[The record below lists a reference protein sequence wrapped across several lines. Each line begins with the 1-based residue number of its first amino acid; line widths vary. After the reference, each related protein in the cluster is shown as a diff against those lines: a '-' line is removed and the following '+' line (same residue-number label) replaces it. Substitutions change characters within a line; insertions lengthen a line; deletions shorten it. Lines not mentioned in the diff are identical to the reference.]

1 MLRIKLRFGLIVVWM
16 EMKFSCVCVRVRVF
30 LFFYFFIK
38 KAQTV
43 MLHDGIPV
51 TRPLLKSEISPCTIQ
66 QKTKSF

>member
-30 LFFYFFIK
+30 FFIK

>member
-16 EMKFSCVCVRVRVF
+16 EMKFSCVRVRV
-30 LFFYFFIK
+30 LFFFIK

>member
-30 LFFYFFIK
+30 FLIK

>member
-16 EMKFSCVCVRVRVF
+16 EMKFSCVRVF
-30 LFFYFFIK
+30 FFIK

>member
-1 MLRIKLRFGLIVVWM
+1 MLRIKLRFGPIVVWM
-16 EMKFSCVCVRVRVF
+16 EMKFSCVRVF
-30 LFFYFFIK
+30 FFFIK

>member
-16 EMKFSCVCVRVRVF
+16 EMKFSCVRVRVRVF
-30 LFFYFFIK
+30 FLIK

-66 QKTKSF
+66 HKTKSF